1 MIQVPESGDSSH
13 EMWTELFELE
23 RSCGVAWTLIGAHMV
38 ALHGWANGR
47 DQIRPSRDA
56 DVLVD
61 ARALTGATAKVSSF
75 LSDREF
81 VLDGASP
88 DGVGH
93 RFTHGA
99 VSVDVLGPDG
109 VGEKADLTT
118 LGDAH
123 TVRVP
128 GGTQALRRSSS
139 VEVRSRDVSGLIPL
153 PDLLG
158 SLLVKVRA
166 ISVGRTPDAQREDV
180 AFLLSLILDPDAVAS
195 DITPKERGWLKGHDG
210 FGDPSSACYRRI
222 PGAEDAAIVF
232 RRLRAAE

>member
-1 MIQVPESGDSSH
+1 MIEVPESGDGFH

-23 RSCGVAWTLIGAHMV
+23 RSSGVTWTLIGAHMV

-61 ARALTGATAKVSSF
+61 ARALTGATAKVSSY

-81 VLDGASP
+81 VLDGVSP
-88 DGVGH
+88 EGVGH
-93 RFTHGA
+93 RFAHGA

-118 LGDAH
+118 LGDAY

-139 VEVRSRDVSGLIPL
+139 LQVRSRDVSGLIPL

-158 SLLVKVRA
+158 ALLVKVRA

-180 AFLLSLILDPDAVAS
+180 AFLLSLISDPDIMDH
-195 DITPKERGWLKGHDG
+195 DITSNERRWLGRFQE
-210 FGDPSSACYRRI
+210 FGEPSSPCYQRI
-222 PGAEDAAIVF
+222 AGAEDAAIVF
-232 RRLRAAE
+232 RRLCAAG